1 MKRETKL
8 QKLIDYLK
16 ENNIEYIESINT
28 KARSDVFL
36 PSVGITLK
44 IEGVDYDEF
53 KKKYRGRCGWIL
65 VNDDKTLKDLKAEVA
80 ETVIKIMQNK
90 AKKIENR
97 KYAAECWKRH
107 EEKLM
112 RKAKLAKKVN

>member
-44 IEGVDYDEF
+44 IEGVDYEEF
-53 KKKYRGRCGWIL
+53 KKK
-65 VNDDKTLKDLKAEVA
+65 
-80 ETVIKIMQNK
+80 
-90 AKKIENR
+90 
-97 KYAAECWKRH
+97 
-107 EEKLM
+107 
-112 RKAKLAKKVN
+112 